1 MADSGADA
9 GLYLARLCRA
19 LGHPARVTIL
29 RFLRARSSGA
39 TCGEIVQQLPL
50 AQSTVSQHLVVLTDA
65 GLLRAEAAPPR
76 VVYHA
81 EAGAVDGLKR
91 EVRAL

>member
-1 MADSGADA
+1 MADTGADA
-9 GLYLARLCRA
+9 GIYLAKLCRA

-29 RFLRARSSGA
+29 RFLRTRRTGA

-50 AQSTVSQHLVVLTDA
+50 AQSTVSQHLVVLVEA

-81 EAGAVDGLKR
+81 EPVAVDGLQR

>member
-1 MADSGADA
+1 MDSGADA

-29 RFLRARSSGA
+29 RFLRARRAGA

-50 AQSTVSQHLVVLTDA
+50 AQSTVSRHLVVLTEA
-65 GLLRAEAAPPR
+65 GLLRAEVLPPR

-81 EAGAVDGLKR
+81 EPSALDGFKR